1 MLKVRS
7 LPRSPTACFSARTMD
22 VTDTLSPGRAES
34 TRSSSSL
41 TSRYLGSC
49 PGGRSSG
56 LSCIR
61 ASCVFLN
68 CDFETLSAAEDCA
81 DDCWSYLRRS
91 YDDAVNESD
100 FLNVFR
106 SDLS

>member
-22 VTDTLSPGRAES
+22 VTETLSPGRAES
-34 TRSSSSL
+34 TRSSSNL

-68 CDFETLSAAEDCA
+68 FDCS
-81 DDCWSYLRRS
+81 CKSS
-91 YDDAVNESD
+91 NEVLCLQTGSD
-100 FLNVFR
+100 FQVHESAPLLGLELLFLDTFG
-106 SDLS
+106 SG